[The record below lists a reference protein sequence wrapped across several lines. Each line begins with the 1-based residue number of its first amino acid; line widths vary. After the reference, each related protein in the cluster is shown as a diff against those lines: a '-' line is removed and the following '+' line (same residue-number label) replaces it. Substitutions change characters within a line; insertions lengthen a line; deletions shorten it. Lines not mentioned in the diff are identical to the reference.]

1 MITRFPIIKRMF
13 LPMLFVSI
21 QIENFIHSL
30 LHAEIGIGNKIINS
44 FYNWITKHVELLSD
58 EVVELS
64 NVLIDLQI
72 EFNQNK
78 KSFEK
83 LTKKNCT
90 TIVDLRID
98 KKLIDSLLKEKDDNN
113 CLLIIENYKLE
124 RLNEIKEKKSKINE

>member
-1 MITRFPIIKRMF
+1 
-13 LPMLFVSI
+13 ML
-21 QIENFIHSL
+21 HT
-30 LHAEIGIGNKIINS
+30 EIDNGNKIINL
-44 FYNWITKHVELLSD
+44 FYDWITKHVEPLSD
-58 EVVELS
+58 EDVELP
-64 NVLIDLQI
+64 NKLIDLQI

-113 CLLIIENYKLE
+113 CLLIGGNYKVE
-124 RLNEIKEKKSKINE
+124 RLNK